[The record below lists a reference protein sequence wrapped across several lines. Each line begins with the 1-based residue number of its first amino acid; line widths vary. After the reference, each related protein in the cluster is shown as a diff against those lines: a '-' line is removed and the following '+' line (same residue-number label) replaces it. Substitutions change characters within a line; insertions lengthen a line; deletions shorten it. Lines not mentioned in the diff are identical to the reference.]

1 MLSRLIAVGAYTI
14 LPLVGVLAL
23 GWDWREIVL
32 LYWLENVAL
41 GIAMVIR
48 ILRLIPRE
56 GMGALGT
63 AGFFTAH
70 YGLFTIVHGVFVGL
84 LVSGLLTS
92 GGPAFGSPVE
102 PEQPAAGPI
111 AWGSI
116 LIVFA
121 VGGAVQIIAAIV
133 QAVSPQKPQQLMFT
147 AYPRIVVLHVAVIGA
162 AFLIAE
168 LDLPAAA
175 AIILIVLHGLVDG
188 VAALIAHRRG
198 QQAPVAPAA
207 TPGTVEQPPSRP

>member
-56 GMGALGT
+56 GWSAGGT
-63 AGFFTAH
+63 AAFFAGH
-70 YGLFTIVHGVFVGL
+70 YGLFTIVHGVFVL
-84 LVSGLLTS
+84 LFVNDLWRFFDPFE
-92 GGPAFGSPVE
+92 PARPD
-102 PEQPAAGPI
+102 PGPI

-121 VGGAVQIIAAIV
+121 IGGAVQIIAAIV
-133 QAVSPQKPQQLMFT
+133 QPVSPLKPQQLMFT
-147 AYPRIVVLHVAVIGA
+147 AYPRIVVLHVAVLGA

-168 LDLPAAA
+168 FDLPAAA

-188 VAALIAHRRG
+188 VAALVAHRRG
-198 QQAPVAPAA
+198 QRAPVAPTA
-207 TPGTVEQPPSRP
+207 TPGTVEQPPPRP

>member
-1 MLSRLIAVGAYTI
+1 MLSRLIAVAAYTI

-41 GIAMVIR
+41 GVAMVIR

-56 GMGALGT
+56 GTGALGT
-63 AGFFTAH
+63 AGFFSAH
-70 YGLFTIVHGVFVGL
+70 YGLFTVVHGVFVGL
-84 LVSGLLTS
+84 LVSGLFQF
-92 GGPAFGSPVE
+92 GVPEVGSPLA

-121 VGGAVQIIAAIV
+121 IGGAVQIIAAIV
-133 QAVSPQKPQQLMFT
+133 QPVSPLTPQQLMFT
-147 AYPRIVVLHVAVIGA
+147 AYPRIVVLHVAVLGA

-168 LDLPAAA
+168 FDLPAAA
-175 AIILIVLHGLVDG
+175 AIILIVLHGIVDG

-198 QQAPVAPAA
+198 
-207 TPGTVEQPPSRP
+207 